1 MDAKKLIS
9 KIEVVYDLLQK
20 LPLDLDFY
28 EKYHEY
34 KLLAIE
40 IENLTKID
48 KKTSPDNKG
57 NSFDSFM
64 TNSLY
69 GYVHFKLLPLLNFI
83 EEKKDIF
90 FIEFPDE
97 NLFKEIK
104 YNFIKL
110 GKMEG
115 DERYDYWLAK
125 TENNFNDFLN
135 NLKTTKNG
143 NDFFIKTNIMNAIT
157 EIDSLYKHRKKDKK
171 IKKSFIERI
180 DDNDTYGLVKQI
192 KGLEPDKKPNFT
204 ISLKDKGETDYISF
218 YDRNNLTK
226 EEILEPVNL
235 FQGLISANFKNG
247 EQIFDKENIV
257 YFNYETSKIICNG
270 KEIKMMKGKNIYYT
284 IKYLFE
290 REDIYEECFYDEI
303 RDDSELKDCEEI
315 TDKNIY
321 DALVQFNKRL
331 IIKGLNDLFVI
342 NFHSIK
348 IRNKYKI
355 VTL

>member
-48 KKTSPDNKG
+48 KKTSTDGKD
-57 NSFDSFM
+57 NSFESFM
-64 TNSLY
+64 VNSLY
-69 GYVHFKLLPLLNFI
+69 GYVHFKLFPLLNFI
-83 EEKKDIF
+83 EEKKDIL

-104 YNFIKL
+104 YNFLKL

-115 DERYDYWLAK
+115 DERYGYWLAK
-125 TENNFNDFLN
+125 TENNFNDFLDSI
-135 NLKTTKNG
+135 KTTKKG
-143 NDFFIKTNIMNAIT
+143 NDFFIKTNIMNAIQ
-157 EIDSLYKHRKKDKK
+157 EIDTLYKHREKDKK
-171 IKKSFIERI
+171 IKKSYIERI

-192 KGLEPDKKPNFT
+192 KELEPDKKPKFT
-204 ISLKDKGETDYISF
+204 ISLRNKGETDYIGL

-226 EEILEPVNL
+226 EEILEPVLL
-235 FQGLISANFKNG
+235 FQGLVSTNFKNG
-247 EQIFDKENIV
+247 EQIFDEENII
-257 YFNYETSKIICNG
+257 YFNNETSKIICNG
-270 KEIKMMKGKNIYYT
+270 KEIKIMKGKDIYYT

-303 RDDSELKDCEEI
+303 RDNSKLDSNKKR
-315 TDKNIY
+315 TDKNMY
-321 DALVQFNKRL
+321 DALIQFNGRL
-331 IIKGLNDLFVI
+331 IDKGIDDIFII
-342 NFHSIK
+342 NFRSIT